1 LVRGCAVLQLP
12 DYATREKAMQHTE
25 ITPHDR
31 TEQSAAVGL
40 LEIVALCGGVLI
52 LVQGFGLVFG
62 RLSGTNV
69 ALLSCLSPFFYIGAG
84 FLAGRYATIANGVW
98 AGIAVAAIDTV
109 LSMIFAMFSLPSGF
123 EQMQRQLTTSVPAG
137 FVGVIIVI
145 AVLGMALNV
154 LIGGSLCG
162 AIGGAIAQSRPFRP
176 RDRDDRR

>member
-1 LVRGCAVLQLP
+1 
-12 DYATREKAMQHTE
+12 MQHTE
-25 ITPHDR
+25 ITPHDH
-31 TEQSAAVGL
+31 TEQSAAMGL

-123 EQMQRQLTTSVPAG
+123 EQMQRQLTASVPAG